1 MCVYKF
7 ACVHMHMLKG
17 ASMCGYVYM
26 FACVYTYW
34 RYANMCV
41 CATCWKGVH
50 SYISPCMTSAE
61 ADVRGLPLLLSAL
74 CFETESLAELGAH
87 RISYIV

>member
-1 MCVYKF
+1 
-7 ACVHMHMLKG
+7 
-17 ASMCGYVYM
+17 
-26 FACVYTYW
+26 
-34 RYANMCV
+34 MCV

>member
-1 MCVYKF
+1 
-7 ACVHMHMLKG
+7 
-17 ASMCGYVYM
+17 
-26 FACVYTYW
+26 
-34 RYANMCV
+34 MCV

-74 CFETESLAELGAH
+74 CFETESLAELGACQSSWYNSLGGGGVLNSALLVLELQAAA
-87 RISYIV
+87 ISAMF